1 MPRRQSKFLF
11 ACARLTRETTNRNPK
26 TDSTL
31 RFRPLA
37 VSASRLRCARALP
50 PGLDRAREIGTAAE
64 LHRAL
69 QAALDALGR
78 HRVHG

>member
-31 RFRPLA
+31 RFRPLEGSGLEA
-37 VSASRLRCARALP
+37 TLSNPAPGIMIHAEIEFEDGSSSVMKMIASENSELLLLP
-50 PGLDRAREIGTAAE
+50 
-64 LHRAL
+64 
-69 QAALDALGR
+69 
-78 HRVHG
+78 